1 MVNGHRSYAHDS
13 PGRACSAALG
23 FLLQCDVCVC
33 LLAQVHESTAQQGN
47 KAIAHHLN
55 MSSTNLELRIDI
67 LQGACVR
74 IHGSKRKGSMSH
86 PNLMQRGM
94 WPFSTESDER
104 SQYRAK
110 VKARGKPK
118 SGMNVMS
125 GHA

>member
-1 MVNGHRSYAHDS
+1 MGGTSGSLPAILPVWLLFGAALNFGLYVQVVNGHRSYAHDS

-47 KAIAHHLN
+47 EAIAHHLN

-74 IHGSKRKGSMSH
+74 IHGSKRKASMSH

-94 WPFSTESDER
+94 
-104 SQYRAK
+104 
-110 VKARGKPK
+110 
-118 SGMNVMS
+118 
-125 GHA
+125 